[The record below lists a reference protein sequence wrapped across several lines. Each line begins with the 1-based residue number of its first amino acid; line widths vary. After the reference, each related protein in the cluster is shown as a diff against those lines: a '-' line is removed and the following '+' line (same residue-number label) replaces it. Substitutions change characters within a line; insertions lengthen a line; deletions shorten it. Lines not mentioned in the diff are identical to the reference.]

1 MAMQMIDITI
11 KSAYWGNGEHAVKV
25 GQDDSKVY
33 LSGFF
38 GCTSNY
44 RDLATA
50 LSLTAHRH
58 GFELVS
64 YTEPR
69 DI

>member
-1 MAMQMIDITI
+1 MARQLIDITI
-11 KSAYWGNGEHAVKV
+11 KSSHYGDGEQAVWV
-25 GQDDSKVY
+25 GKDDGKIY

-44 RDLATA
+44 PDLSSALLDTA
-50 LSLTAHRH
+50 RRH

-64 YTEPR
+64 YSAPR
-69 DI
+69 DQ

>member
-1 MAMQMIDITI
+1 MARQLIDITI
-11 KSAYWGNGEHAVKV
+11 KSEHYGDKTEQVWV
-25 GQDDSKVY
+25 FVDEGKVY

-44 RDLATA
+44 RDLSSALLDTA
-50 LSLTAHRH
+50 RRH

-64 YTEPR
+64 YSAPR
-69 DI
+69 DQ